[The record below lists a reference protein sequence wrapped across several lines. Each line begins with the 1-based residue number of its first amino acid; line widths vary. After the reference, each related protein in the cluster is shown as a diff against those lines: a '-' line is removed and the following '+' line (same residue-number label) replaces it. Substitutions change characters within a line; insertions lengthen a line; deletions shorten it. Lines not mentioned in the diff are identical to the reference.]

1 MIPKKYQTCGL
12 YSQVLAE
19 LVKHQCQLISE
30 RYAYVMRLLD
40 RFEKYLKTEMKIDFL
55 DDEDNSV
62 RI

>member
-1 MIPKKYQTCGL
+1 
-12 YSQVLAE
+12 
-19 LVKHQCQLISE
+19 
-30 RYAYVMRLLD
+30 MRLLD